1 MSYET
6 IKGTFGGTIKVSQN
20 KYCKI
25 IIGEDKIFQ
34 IPIGDKSKLQI
45 EGTAIKDLI
54 NEVKTMNE
62 DPYDFKEVNY
72 GEYTRR

>member
-1 MSYET
+1 ML
-6 IKGTFGGTIKVSQN
+6 QN

-25 IIGEDKIFQ
+25 IIGEDKICL

-72 GEYTRR
+72 GEYIRK

>member
-1 MSYET
+1 MS
-6 IKGTFGGTIKVSQN
+6 QD

-25 IIGEDKIFQ
+25 IIGEDKIYLV
-34 IPIGDKSKLQI
+34 PIGDKSKLQI

-72 GEYTRR
+72 GECTRR

>member
-1 MSYET
+1 MET
-6 IKGTFGGTIKVSQN
+6 IKGTFGGTIKVLQN

-25 IIGEDKIFQ
+25 IIGEDKICL

-54 NEVKTMNE
+54 NEVK
-62 DPYDFKEVNY
+62 F
-72 GEYTRR
+72 